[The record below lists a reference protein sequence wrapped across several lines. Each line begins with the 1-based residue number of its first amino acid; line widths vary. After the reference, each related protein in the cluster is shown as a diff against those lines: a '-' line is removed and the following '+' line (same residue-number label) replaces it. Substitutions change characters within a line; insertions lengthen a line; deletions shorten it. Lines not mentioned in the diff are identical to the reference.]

1 MTALDNLAARQY
13 VDARAR
19 WFSLPYVQVGGS
31 LRRCLPALRSSDLPS
46 SSLPRLPSSPAY
58 PPAGWHAG
66 PEGQYGLRRALRD
79 VAL

>member
-1 MTALDNLAARQY
+1 MVTALDNLAARQY

-46 SSLPRLPSSPAY
+46 SSLPRLPSSPAFLACL
-58 PPAGWHAG
+58 PAC
-66 PEGQYGLRRALRD
+66 R
-79 VAL
+79 VARWA